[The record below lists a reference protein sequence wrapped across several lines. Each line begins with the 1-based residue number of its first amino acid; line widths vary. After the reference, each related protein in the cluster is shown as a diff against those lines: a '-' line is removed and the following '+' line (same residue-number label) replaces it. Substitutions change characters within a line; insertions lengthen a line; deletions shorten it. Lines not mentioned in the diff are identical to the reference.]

1 MNAFARITLLAALL
15 GAMAPAQAA
24 IQTWNFNGTLDS
36 GVFNGETFAG
46 SLSFD
51 DAGLSGIDEEWIN
64 LGSLSM
70 TFLGQGYSL
79 ADAPMLAAP
88 EAYFLNGT
96 FLGASY
102 VVESSDPQLTL
113 VAGILDIGEAYF
125 SYDPSSGNAGAGSI
139 AYTLAPVPEPRGG
152 AMLLAGLALLGLMAR
167 RRV

>member
-70 TFLGQGYSL
+70 TFLGQGYGL
-79 ADAPMLAAP
+79 ADAPVLAAP
-88 EAYFLNGT
+88 AAHFLNGA

-102 VVESSDPQLTL
+102 VVEGSDPRFALI
-113 VAGILDIGEAYF
+113 AGFSNIDEAYF
-125 SYDPSSGNAGAGSI
+125 AYDPSSGNAGAGSI
-139 AYTLAPVPEPRGG
+139 AYTLAPVPEPSGG
-152 AMLLAGLALLGLMAR
+152 AMLLAGFALLGLMAR